1 MEIKNIFATD
11 ITFGI
16 KNINGILLNLSSYLK
31 NTKYTIQ
38 YIKYSLKPKSYEVT
52 RQNLMILN
60 INEQRVSYE
69 YGRRQMA
76 WIIELISFDGY

>member
-38 YIKYSLKPKSYEVT
+38 YIIYSLKPKSYEVT